1 MSHVGSMLWK
11 FLQRGHQGLLLLPSS
26 KLVPD
31 IVGLGEGELEL
42 VADGQLLDQLVHRGG
57 AALGHPVVD
66 QDQALTSSV
75 RCGGS
80 DVIADVLMENS
91 LRIDKT
97 RPSVMEVSP

>member
-1 MSHVGSMLWK
+1 MLWK
-11 FLQRGHQGLLLLPSS
+11 FLHRSYQGLLLLPSS

-31 IVGLGEGELEL
+31 VVGLGQGELEL

-66 QDQALTSSV
+66 QHQVLTSSV

-80 DVIADVLMENS
+80 DVIANFLME
-91 LRIDKT
+91 KF
-97 RPSVMEVSP
+97 